1 MKISVV
7 TPSFK
12 SSHWL
17 KLCIASVADQGMEV
31 EHIVQDACSDDGT
44 QAWLPHDKRVKAF
57 IEKDAGMYDAIN
69 RGYRR
74 ASGDILAH
82 LNSDEQYLPGALAA
96 VHDFFEKNP
105 EIEVV
110 FGGAVVTDQNG
121 QYICHRLPLVP
132 HRHGIW
138 FRFPV
143 LTSSLFLRRSVIHKR
158 GLFFDTKWRVLGDMH
173 WVATLIRN
181 EVPMTVLAG
190 NQSSFA
196 DTGDNLALS
205 RSAFQEQDA
214 TLASVPT
221 WVRALRPVWVAQNH
235 VRRLA
240 AGHFSLRATSYSI
253 YTLKNPEQRID
264 FDVAK
269 PTTLWRNRWSVNKR
283 SNRDTL
289 SNQP

>member
-1 MKISVV
+1 MKLSVV
-7 TPSFK
+7 TPSFR
-12 SSHWL
+12 SSRWL
-17 KLCIASVADQGMEV
+17 KLCIASVADQQGVEV

-44 QAWLPHDKRVKAF
+44 QTWLPQDQRVKAF

-96 VHDFFEKNP
+96 VHDFFEQHP

-110 FGGAVVTDQNG
+110 YGGAVVTDQNG

-143 LTSSLFLRRSVIHKR
+143 LTSSLFLRRSVIHQR

-173 WVATLIRN
+173 WVATLIQN
-181 EVPMTVLAG
+181 EVPMTVLEG
-190 NQSSFA
+190 NQSAFA

-205 RSAFQEQDA
+205 PSATREQQA
-214 TLASVPT
+214 TLAALPG
-221 WVRALRPVWVAQNH
+221 WVKGLKPFWVVHNH
-235 VRRLA
+235 LRRLA
-240 AGHFSLRATSYSI
+240 AGHCSVEPTAYSI
-253 YTLKNPEQRID
+253 YTLASPEQRSE
-264 FDVAK
+264 FQVKK
-269 PTTLWRNRWSVNKR
+269 PTTLWQNRR
-283 SNRDTL
+283 
-289 SNQP
+289 